1 MFAKPTSR
9 GVTADTIHILLM
21 LQKETLA
28 SPAPAVP
35 YAAMDEG
42 RPVWMCRPECHG
54 G

>member
-35 YAAMDEG
+35 YAAIDEFSQEF
-42 RPVWMCRPECHG
+42 MCRPEIN
-54 G
+54 